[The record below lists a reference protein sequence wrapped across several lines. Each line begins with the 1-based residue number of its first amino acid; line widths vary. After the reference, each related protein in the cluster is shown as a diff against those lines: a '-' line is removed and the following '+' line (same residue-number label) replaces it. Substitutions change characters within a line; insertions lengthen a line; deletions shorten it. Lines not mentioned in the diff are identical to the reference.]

1 MSNQSVDGFQGSQP
15 FINDKEY
22 SRLSLDQLKYILEEK
37 KKRIKDDYKKLNEKQ
52 K

>member
-1 MSNQSVDGFQGSQP
+1 MSNQSNDGFQGSHP

-37 KKRIKDDYKKLNEKQ
+37 KKESRMIIKN
-52 K
+52 